1 MRAEQTD
8 IYEDKDIENISDEFE
23 RTSSGL
29 KIKFDGKRNNSE
41 DDKAIEKKK
50 NIFLILCII
59 FGCLL
64 MILGFVMSI
73 QTMMDYKKSDNLY
86 EQTQGE
92 YVSVN
97 RDIVIVDDSAD
108 GSNND
113 ETNEDA
119 RFYWYDLIDVNIT
132 QLKDKNSD
140 IIGWL
145 WFENEDISYPI
156 LHAEDNDKYL
166 HTAYDGSSARAGSI
180 FMDCYNNE
188 NFLDSHTIIY
198 GHNMK
203 NGSMFGKLKNYRQE
217 DYYDSHQ
224 YFQVITENRSMRY
237 QIFAYEDVSEDSF
250 IYQVPFDKN
259 KEFGDFLHQIQKISM
274 HKTDLNITMEDNVV
288 TLSTCSSTGR
298 RFVVNAVL
306 VDVHEKK

>member
-1 MRAEQTD
+1 MQKDLTD
-8 IYEDKDIENISDEFE
+8 IYKDKDIENLSGEFE
-23 RTSSGL
+23 RTSSGM
-29 KIKFDGKRNNSE
+29 KIKFVGRRNDEES
-41 DDKAIEKKK
+41 DSVIEKKK
-50 NIFLILCII
+50 NLFLILCIV

-64 MILGFVMSI
+64 MILGLVMSV
-73 QTMMDYKKSDNLY
+73 QTMMDYKKSDALY

-92 YVSVN
+92 YVSIKEN
-97 RDIVIVDDSAD
+97 TVIAEEDTLSNSGDD
-108 GSNND
+108 
-113 ETNEDA
+113 T
-119 RFYWYDLIDVNIT
+119 RTHWYDVVDVNIA
-132 QLKDKNSD
+132 QLKEQNTD

-145 WFENEDISYPI
+145 WFENEEISYPI

-224 YFQVITENRSMRY
+224 YFQVITENKSMRY